1 MKKTSILLT
10 LLAIATVYSCNQ
22 KPAEPTAEEIA
33 SKVTERYGDALTI
46 YKEKAEQDCALSIDA
61 AVIAKLADTTK

>member
-10 LLAIATVYSCNQ
+10 IFVVISTYSCNQ
-22 KPAEPTAEEIA
+22 VPAEPTAEEIA

-61 AVIAKLADTTK
+61 AVSAKLADTTK